1 MPLSFPSNPTLNQQS
16 TQNGRV
22 YQWNGYTWDLINN
35 IGNHA
40 SSHATGGNDPI
51 SISSSQVTDFNSS
64 VSGLVSG
71 VYAPLNGA
79 IFTGQMTAP
88 SGSFTNQVSIASN
101 TITSGIALNIINSS
115 NLYLWSNFR

>member
-64 VSGLVSG
+64 VSGILPV
-71 VYAPLNGA
+71 
-79 IFTGQMTAP
+79 Q
-88 SGSFTNQVSIASN
+88 
-101 TITSGIALNIINSS
+101 NIVAGTDISVNSS
-115 NLYLWSNFR
+115 SGNYTISSTSSSIHPFLLMGG